1 MYATDNTTDPG
12 ELKRRLNQFTE
23 EVYQEYK
30 HQKELMDMEE
40 RLYKRLE
47 KRFDAAIVDQATP
60 ALRDLRQELGNLLH
74 P

>member
-1 MYATDNTTDPG
+1 
-12 ELKRRLNQFTE
+12 
-23 EVYQEYK
+23 
-30 HQKELMDMEE
+30 MEE